1 MDISDR
7 SVDEYLAGLEGQVG
21 EDMAALDRAIAAEMD
36 GHPRELYEGKL
47 WGGSDQEIIGY
58 GRYSYQRSDKKTA
71 EWFLI
76 GLAAQKNY
84 LSVYISAVEDGQY
97 MSEKYGSDLGK
108 VKVGKSSI
116 SFKAAAD
123 IDAAKLASLV
133 RRARDLAT

>member
-1 MDISDR
+1 MDLSDR
-7 SVDEYLAGLEGQVG
+7 TVDEYLGSLSEQVG
-21 EDMAALDRAIAAEMD
+21 EDMAALDAVIAAEMD
-36 GHPRELYEGKL
+36 GFPRELYEGKL

-58 GRYSYQRSDKKTA
+58 GRYSYQRSDNKTV

-84 LSVYISAVEDGQY
+84 LSVYISAVEDGEY

-123 IDAAKLASLV
+123 IDLAKLASLV
-133 RRARDLAT
+133 RRARASAT